1 MTEEELKR
9 NIYLKRLADGTYQGP
24 PVGYPHIDK
33 PWLKYYDENTLL
45 DMPPKTNM
53 TEYLKKVTKPYR
65 KMIANTFYGKEF
77 TYEELFQNVDSCS
90 KMLTYIGVGK
100 QEVIAYLVPNL
111 PQSAELWLG
120 ATQIGAISDFI
131 DPRPDS
137 MDIIANSKKVL
148 EILKYERAKYIIA
161 LDICYLAML
170 KPIEKDLKEL
180 GIEKIILVSANDYM
194 PLTGQLDYLK
204 DVIKYNELKNARNNE
219 NVSNYKAL
227 MNKFMSM
234 IEMNK
239 KIKEAVATSELE
251 IYTYKKL
258 KEDSKHVTFTKVYD
272 EDLINYIGHTSGTS
286 GSRPKPIT
294 TTNKNSIST
303 LEQLRKA
310 NINFKAGDTVLHVLP
325 FFAPFGA
332 YDNYLLNLTSGTN
345 SIIIPEFEINEFGYL
360 LKKYKPNVIMG
371 TPAWMSALPNYTYL
385 QNEDLSCIHTII
397 YGGDAMTA
405 DDEEKVD
412 KWLHSHGSQAKLEKG
427 HGMSEFCGCGTY
439 AQDEYNKPASIGIPL
454 PDTIY
459 TIVDPNNDDMLI
471 PLRFNPNEERLKG
484 ELVVSSDA
492 VTDGYLYGDV
502 IIPHYEMDGK
512 SYIRT
517 RDLVEMDRDG
527 VFFHEAR
534 KDRSFTRFDGYKIKP
549 REIEMVIERNPNVEY
564 ARLTDYFDDR
574 QRGIM
579 PMCHLVL
586 KNEVSDEEALE
597 IVKDIVYNQI
607 IASKDMSS
615 RQIPAKFKIRK
626 ELPLTKNS
634 KVDFNALRNEILTG
648 EEINVDV
655 SETNLSVSDIKI
667 YKNNKL
673 IKTRKK

>member
-251 IYTYKKL
+251 IYTYKKW
-258 KEDSKHVTFTKVYD
+258 KEDSQHVTFTQVYD

-310 NINFKAGDTVLHVLP
+310 NINFKAG
-325 FFAPFGA
+325 
-332 YDNYLLNLTSGTN
+332 
-345 SIIIPEFEINEFGYL
+345 
-360 LKKYKPNVIMG
+360 
-371 TPAWMSALPNYTYL
+371 
-385 QNEDLSCIHTII
+385 
-397 YGGDAMTA
+397 
-405 DDEEKVD
+405 
-412 KWLHSHGSQAKLEKG
+412 
-427 HGMSEFCGCGTY
+427 
-439 AQDEYNKPASIGIPL
+439 
-454 PDTIY
+454 
-459 TIVDPNNDDMLI
+459 
-471 PLRFNPNEERLKG
+471 
-484 ELVVSSDA
+484 
-492 VTDGYLYGDV
+492 
-502 IIPHYEMDGK
+502 
-512 SYIRT
+512 
-517 RDLVEMDRDG
+517 
-527 VFFHEAR
+527 
-534 KDRSFTRFDGYKIKP
+534 
-549 REIEMVIERNPNVEY
+549 
-564 ARLTDYFDDR
+564 
-574 QRGIM
+574 
-579 PMCHLVL
+579 
-586 KNEVSDEEALE
+586 
-597 IVKDIVYNQI
+597 
-607 IASKDMSS
+607 
-615 RQIPAKFKIRK
+615 
-626 ELPLTKNS
+626 
-634 KVDFNALRNEILTG
+634 
-648 EEINVDV
+648 
-655 SETNLSVSDIKI
+655 
-667 YKNNKL
+667 
-673 IKTRKK
+673 

>member
-227 MNKFMSM
+227 MNKFMS
-234 IEMNK
+234 N
-239 KIKEAVATSELE
+239 
-251 IYTYKKL
+251 
-258 KEDSKHVTFTKVYD
+258 
-272 EDLINYIGHTSGTS
+272 
-286 GSRPKPIT
+286 
-294 TTNKNSIST
+294 
-303 LEQLRKA
+303 
-310 NINFKAGDTVLHVLP
+310 
-325 FFAPFGA
+325 
-332 YDNYLLNLTSGTN
+332 
-345 SIIIPEFEINEFGYL
+345 
-360 LKKYKPNVIMG
+360 
-371 TPAWMSALPNYTYL
+371 
-385 QNEDLSCIHTII
+385 
-397 YGGDAMTA
+397 
-405 DDEEKVD
+405 
-412 KWLHSHGSQAKLEKG
+412 
-427 HGMSEFCGCGTY
+427 
-439 AQDEYNKPASIGIPL
+439 
-454 PDTIY
+454 
-459 TIVDPNNDDMLI
+459 
-471 PLRFNPNEERLKG
+471 
-484 ELVVSSDA
+484 
-492 VTDGYLYGDV
+492 
-502 IIPHYEMDGK
+502 
-512 SYIRT
+512 
-517 RDLVEMDRDG
+517 
-527 VFFHEAR
+527 
-534 KDRSFTRFDGYKIKP
+534 
-549 REIEMVIERNPNVEY
+549 
-564 ARLTDYFDDR
+564 
-574 QRGIM
+574 
-579 PMCHLVL
+579 
-586 KNEVSDEEALE
+586 
-597 IVKDIVYNQI
+597 
-607 IASKDMSS
+607 
-615 RQIPAKFKIRK
+615 
-626 ELPLTKNS
+626 
-634 KVDFNALRNEILTG
+634 
-648 EEINVDV
+648 
-655 SETNLSVSDIKI
+655 
-667 YKNNKL
+667 
-673 IKTRKK
+673 